1 MTFVFCFINRIMY
14 GKNCCWQL
22 LVNNLMTMFEKVLF
36 CSSCMVNSFVFLVHF
51 KSMCIWMI
59 HQLKLTYTE
68 YRFGLKGQ
76 AIYSSQSSR
85 WRLSGS
91 RLIRNIETSGW
102 ITSEMLTSGKL
113 KSGDFFFDQHLP
125 PKWICQL
132 APPPQKKILLDPPL
146 LLGLINYFS

>member
-1 MTFVFCFINRIMY
+1 
-14 GKNCCWQL
+14 
-22 LVNNLMTMFEKVLF
+22 
-36 CSSCMVNSFVFLVHF
+36 MVNSFVYLVHF

-91 RLIRNIETSGW
+91 RLIRNTETSGW

-132 APPPQKKILLDPPL
+132 CPPPPKKNSFRSPTITRVDRLFFITGFLWVLENLDSPGILFWHFPGLSSPGNL
-146 LLGLINYFS
+146 LHSSN